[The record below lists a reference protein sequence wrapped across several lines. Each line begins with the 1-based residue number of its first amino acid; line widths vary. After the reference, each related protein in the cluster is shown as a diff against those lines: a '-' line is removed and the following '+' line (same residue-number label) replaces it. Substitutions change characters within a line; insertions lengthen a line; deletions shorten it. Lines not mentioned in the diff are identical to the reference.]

1 MAKSHSLDIG
11 FWFPRPER
19 GATLA
24 QHLRRRGHQVSIYHH
39 LPVPDEPA
47 YVRQVGR
54 RFLPGLRVLRS
65 SSHDVLY
72 TSHAF
77 TPVLQLLA
85 NKRLTGQPFVFNS
98 NGPIW
103 GRGGSWSLS
112 RPKAALHPIL
122 LRMVVAGADAIVAN
136 SRFLADGF
144 RSRYPSLDGKV
155 STIYNGID
163 YEKVEAGVPR
173 RSEWPPGQIRILS
186 TVTLQFSR
194 KTEGARLLVDAYEI
208 IGRRHPDVSF
218 LMAAKSD
225 IPAVVASVKDRIAQ
239 LRCADRV
246 RLDVNRGDV
255 PDLLA
260 SADLFLYATP
270 ADSSDSLPR
279 ALLEAQAAGIP
290 IVTTTTTGCAEVI
303 LDRETGRAV
312 AYDANAIADA
322 ASELLSDTD
331 LARRMAERGKQ
342 TVRERFS
349 WDTMADEYE
358 KLFLQVVGAAQ

>member
-1 MAKSHSLDIG
+1 METKELDIG

-24 QHLRRRGHQVSIYHH
+24 QHLRRRGHRVTIYHR

-47 YVRQVGR
+47 HVRQVNHR
-54 RFLPGLRVLRS
+54 LLQGLRPLRS
-65 SSHDVLY
+65 AAHDVLY

-85 NKRLTGQPFVFNS
+85 NKRLSGRPFVFNS

-103 GRGGSWSLS
+103 GRGDSWSLAK
-112 RPKAALHPIL
+112 PKAALHPML
-122 LRMVVAGADAIVAN
+122 LKMVVKGADAIVAN
-136 SRFLADGF
+136 SRYLEDGF
-144 RSRYPSLDGKV
+144 RSRYPSHASKV

-163 YEKVEAGVPR
+163 YEQAGAGSPQPG
-173 RSEWPPGQIRILS
+173 EWPPGQLRVLS
-186 TVTLQFSR
+186 TVSLDFAR
-194 KTEGARLLVDAYEI
+194 KTEGARLLLDAYEI
-208 IGRRHPDVSF
+208 VGRRHPNASF
-218 LMAAKSD
+218 LMAAKSAH
-225 IPAVVASVKDRIAQ
+225 PAMVASVKAGIAQ
-239 LRCADRV
+239 LACADRV
-246 RLDVNRGDV
+246 RLDVNRNDV

-260 SADLFLYATP
+260 TADLFLYATP
-270 ADSSDSLPR
+270 PNSSDSLPR
-279 ALLEAQAAGIP
+279 ALLEAQAAGVP
-290 IVTTTTTGCAEVI
+290 TVTTATTGCAEVI
-303 LDRETGRAV
+303 LDGETGRAV

-342 TVRERFS
+342 TIRERFS

-358 KLFLQVVGAAQ
+358 HLFLRVAGAAQ